1 MEMYMMKGNDVD
13 DENDEY
19 DVCVC
24 VFLCVNVCV
33 CEVFDATCGMYTRV
47 MHYWLDTVAF
57 ALPPT
62 LGEDFHSPVRMPF
75 TRHQISGFLGA
86 NGEYFGHHWA
96 SLDSK

>member
-19 DVCVC
+19 DVCVFVC
-24 VFLCVNVCV
+24 ECVCV
-33 CEVFDATCGMYTRV
+33 CVCVCRFLSSRLHFMDR
-47 MHYWLDTVAF
+47 TVCPGGRHEAC
-57 ALPPT
+57 
-62 LGEDFHSPVRMPF
+62 RMPF
-75 TRHQISGFLGA
+75 TRHHISGFLGA

>member
-1 MEMYMMKGNDVD
+1 MQYWLDTVAFALPKTLG
-13 DENDEY
+13 
-19 DVCVC
+19 
-24 VFLCVNVCV
+24 
-33 CEVFDATCGMYTRV
+33 EVFDATCGMYTRV

-62 LGEDFHSPVRMPF
+62 LGEVFHSPVRMPF
-75 TRHQISGFLGA
+75 TRHQISSFLVT